1 MPLNINSTDLIK
13 MIELQKRIVPEL
25 TEKLVARYSMLR
37 FIYYNQPIGRRNLSQ
52 VMGLGE
58 RIIRSEVNLLKEQG
72 LIEIKAEGMNTT
84 ENGKYTIESLR
95 NIIHS
100 LKGLSSIEEEVG
112 KKLGIKKVI
121 IVPSLDQGNDVL
133 LKEIGRIT
141 SSYIRTIL
149 KHNMVVA
156 FTGGT
161 TMAMVA
167 EEMTEEHVKNLNIT
181 VVPGRGGMGREVE
194 KQANTIAA
202 KVAAKLKGSYKL
214 LHMPDNI
221 SKDVLA
227 SLSEDPGIKEVMEYI
242 QKTDLLVFGIGRA
255 DKMATRRELD
265 DLTMKTLG
273 DKGAVA
279 EAFGYY
285 FNKQGNIVHE
295 VNTVGVSLNHYKEMK
310 NIIGAAAGEE
320 KAEAVL
326 AISKLNSNLVLAI
339 DESLAKEIM
348 KYE

>member
-141 SSYIRTIL
+141 SNYIRTIL
-149 KHNMVVA
+149 KQNMVVA
-156 FTGGT
+156 FTGGK

-242 QKTDLLVFGIGRA
+242 QKADLLVFGIGRA
-255 DKMATRRELD
+255 DRKS
-265 DLTMKTLG
+265 
-273 DKGAVA
+273 V
-279 EAFGYY
+279 
-285 FNKQGNIVHE
+285 V
-295 VNTVGVSLNHYKEMK
+295 
-310 NIIGAAAGEE
+310 
-320 KAEAVL
+320 
-326 AISKLNSNLVLAI
+326 
-339 DESLAKEIM
+339 
-348 KYE
+348 